1 MGSCLL
7 FHKLLFPQNPEE
19 MCSGKPLQHRI
30 LGTESRLTLL
40 RVFLFQKT
48 ITGMQTFIVVVD
60 FSHCGNK
67 GHRRARELPIAPQS
81 SLLVR
86 SPGGSHPAFPSDCV
100 KLEL

>member
-1 MGSCLL
+1 
-7 FHKLLFPQNPEE
+7 
-19 MCSGKPLQHRI
+19 
-30 LGTESRLTLL
+30 
-40 RVFLFQKT
+40 
-48 ITGMQTFIVVVD
+48 MQTFIVVVD

-86 SPGGSHPAFPSDCV
+86 SPGGSHPAFTSDYV